1 MSLMLQSLTIRY
13 LFLGLIYLSAYI
25 PSASAITYFVD
36 SSNGRDEN
44 IGTTPQRAFR
54 TISKINAMRFV
65 PGDTISFR
73 RGGVWT
79 GQLNIMHS
87 GTEAQRIV
95 FTAYG
100 EGPDPIV
107 KNPGVPSGSAISITA
122 DWIVVENFLVRE
134 AHYAGVS
141 IAKGA
146 DHNIVRH
153 VEATL
158 VGMGIGVSGRSNLL
172 TKNYTHDLTII
183 KNTPGGDDDYG
194 AVGIWLFGSGNE
206 VSYNRMLNCK
216 APSLDYGFDGG
227 MVEFYG
233 NVDSSYV
240 HHNWGENC
248 NGAFEVG
255 GKADTLSDNIIA
267 YNISIN
273 NIVSGGFHIGGKFG
287 VRLENFRV
295 ENNVFVDM
303 GKRDYTIG
311 LWRGDSIVTDVQY
324 RNNIFYIPNHQRVCT
339 TSGFTHQHNIYY
351 LGKNTVLGFAP
362 GMGDLIGDPHFVN
375 TLTNDFHLK
384 SSSPAIDAG
393 VLLTHPIDYDGNA
406 VPAGKATDIGAFEHN
421 QTRR

>member
-1 MSLMLQSLTIRY
+1 MLQDLTVRY
-13 LFLGLIYLSAYI
+13 FFLGLICLNVDI
-25 PSASAITYFVD
+25 PSAWAMTYFVD

-44 IGTTPQRAFR
+44 TGTTPQSPLR
-54 TISKINAMRFV
+54 TIAKINAMSFV
-65 PGDTISFR
+65 PGDTVRFR
-73 RGGVWT
+73 RGGLWT
-79 GQLNIMHS
+79 GQLNIIHS

-95 FTAYG
+95 YTSYG
-100 EGPDPIV
+100 DGPDPVV
-107 KNPGVPSGSAISITA
+107 KNPGIPSGSAINITA
-122 DWIVVENFLVRE
+122 DWIVVEHFLVRE

-141 IAKGA
+141 ISKGA

-153 VEATL
+153 IEATQ

-273 NIVSGGFHIGGKFG
+273 NIVSGGFHVGGKFG

-311 LWRGDSIVTDVQY
+311 LWRGDSVVTDVQY
-324 RNNIFYIPNHQRVCT
+324 RNNIFYIPNHQRVST

-362 GMGDLIGDPHFVN
+362 GMGDLTEDPRFLKLN
-375 TLTNDFHLK
+375 KQDFRLRK
-384 SSSPAIDAG
+384 DSPAIDAG
-393 VLLTHPIDYDGNA
+393 LLLKHPIDYDGRT
-406 VPAGKATDIGAFEHN
+406 VPVGKSTDIGAYEFGN
-421 QTRR
+421 VTR